1 MEHTSAPAQWQ
12 RSVPPCPG
20 EQPNHS
26 QKLHVSLTW
35 RGLLSEKQ
43 IHNPSE
49 ARSALCLK
57 EEIKILVIFF
67 KFIGSNNCKFSQ
79 LFKLRH
85 GENHMYEMKSHPY

>member
-1 MEHTSAPAQWQ
+1 MEHTSAPGQWQ

-35 RGLLSEKQ
+35 HGLLSEKQ

-49 ARSALCLK
+49 VRSALCLK
-57 EEIKILVIFF
+57 EKIKILVFLCFVFF
-67 KFIGSNNCKFSQ
+67 ERIYWLEQ
-79 LFKLRH
+79 LQI
-85 GENHMYEMKSHPY
+85 

>member
-1 MEHTSAPAQWQ
+1 MEHTSAPGQWQ

-35 RGLLSEKQ
+35 HGLLSEKQ

-49 ARSALCLK
+49 VRSALCLK
-57 EEIKILVIFF
+57 EKIKILVFFFFFF
-67 KFIGSNNCKFSQ
+67 KNLLVRTIANLVNFF
-79 LFKLRH
+79 H
-85 GENHMYEMKSHPY
+85 